1 VTKTYHQSRGVCLD
15 FSFEC
20 VGIFKQ
26 FVGPVFRAFKNFKQF
41 VGARV

>member
-1 VTKTYHQSRGVCLD
+1 MKTCRQSRGVCLD
-15 FSFEC
+15 FSFKG
-20 VGIFKQ
+20 VGILKQ